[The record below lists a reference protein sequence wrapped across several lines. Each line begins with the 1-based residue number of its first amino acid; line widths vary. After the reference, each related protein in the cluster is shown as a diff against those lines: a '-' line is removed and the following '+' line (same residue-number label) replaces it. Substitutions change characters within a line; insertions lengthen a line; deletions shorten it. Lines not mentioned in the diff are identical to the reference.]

1 MRLIIVYVVLMVI
14 GDILAYL
21 IGLGIERMWGTQVSL
36 IAFLALYFLFLWFAW
51 LGAVKLTEP
60 KQGNQRNRK

>member
-1 MRLIIVYVVLMVI
+1 MWLIIIYVVLMVI
-14 GDILAYL
+14 GDLLAYL

-60 KQGNQRNRK
+60 KQAPAA